1 MSYNISNSSN
11 SGYPTMSQSD
21 WDNAPFSEPI
31 DEFEEVKATV
41 SITLSKTIK
50 VEMNVKDKEEGY
62 YSNCVLEKA
71 ANKQLNLSNI
81 NVNEW
86 CIDNFVVVEE

>member
-1 MSYNISNSSN
+1 MKE
-11 SGYPTMSQSD
+11 SGYYPAGAEFD
-21 WDNAPFSEPI
+21 PNAPWNEPI
-31 DEFEEVKATV
+31 DEFEEVEATV

-62 YSNCVLEKA
+62 YSNCALEKA
-71 ANKQLNLSNI
+71 ATKQLDLSNI
-81 NVNEW
+81 NINEW